1 MTHKLTRTLALVA
14 ATGAAAAPVAS
25 AMPLPDD
32 PPVGSAAYAPQPQ
45 PVKTVQ
51 SGGFDFGDAAIGAG
65 ATLGLLVLAGG
76 GTFAMTRMRN
86 GQVPAA
92 RA

>member
-1 MTHKLTRTLALVA
+1 MSHKLTKTLALVA

-25 AMPLPDD
+25 AMPLRDA

-45 PVKTVQ
+45 VIQPAQ
-51 SGGFDFGDAAIGAG
+51 SNGFDVGDAAIGAG
-65 ATLGLLVLAGG
+65 ATIGLLVLAGG
-76 GTFAMTRMRN
+76 GTFAVSRMRN